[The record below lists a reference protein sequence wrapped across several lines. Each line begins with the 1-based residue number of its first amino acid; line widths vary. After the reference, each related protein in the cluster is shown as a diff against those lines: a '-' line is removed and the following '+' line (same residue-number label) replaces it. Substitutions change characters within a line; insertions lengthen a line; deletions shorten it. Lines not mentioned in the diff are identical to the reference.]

1 MSRFGSLLDSS
12 GPIGAAERKAA
23 GVFAADE
30 TFFFLNGSS
39 GANRTITHGCVARG
53 EKILVD
59 RNCHKCVCDGI
70 TLTGARPEYLPAQRN
85 GYGLPGP
92 VLPEVLS
99 HETGRTDGATYAV
112 VTNSTYDGICYDT
125 NRVADSFAASVRNLH
140 FDEAWFGHA
149 AFHPLYRGRYA
160 MAVSRGKNDQLI
172 YSAQST
178 HKVLAALSQSSMI
191 HVRARRG
198 RVDRHRFNLTY
209 AMHASTSPSY
219 PMLAGLDVAT
229 TTLEGGSGSALI
241 DDVVREAV
249 RFRQGVSARAE
260 AARREDDWF
269 FDIWQP
275 PEVADPVDGKRY
287 SFGNAPAELLRT
299 VSDCWVLDPAEDWH
313 GFSGVESGYAM
324 LDPTKVTVLC
334 PGCDQWGELGQEGVP
349 AKIVARCLE
358 ERGIIVE
365 KVGHHTLLVLFSMGT
380 TEEKSER
387 LFRALCEFK
396 ELQLCSQRWCPD
408 WWTSTRTTTVV
419 SLCPASRSG
428 CRVT

>member
-1 MSRFGSLLDSS
+1 MSVSVSRFGSLLDSS
-12 GPIGAAERKAA
+12 GPIGAGERKAA

-39 GANRTITHGCVARG
+39 GANRTIMHGCVARG

-92 VLPEVLS
+92 VLPGALS
-99 HETGRTDGATYAV
+99 RETGRTEGATYAV
-112 VTNSTYDGICYDT
+112 VTNSTYDGFCYDT
-125 NRVADSFAASVRNLH
+125 NRAADSFAASVRDLH

-149 AFHPLYRGRYA
+149 AFLPLYRGRYA
-160 MAVSRGKNDQLI
+160 MAVSRGEDDQLI
-172 YSAQST
+172 CSAQSA

-209 AMHASTSPSY
+209 AMHASTSSSY
-219 PMLAGLDVAT
+219 PMLAGLDVAAT
-229 TTLEGGSGSALI
+229 MLEGGSGPVLI

-249 RFRQGVSARAE
+249 RFRQGVSAKAE
-260 AARREDDWF
+260 TARREDDWF

-299 VSDCWVLDPAEDWH
+299 VPDCWVLDPAEDWH
-313 GFSGVESGYAM
+313 GFSGVE
-324 LDPTKVTVLC
+324 
-334 PGCDQWGELGQEGVP
+334 
-349 AKIVARCLE
+349 I
-358 ERGIIVE
+358 
-365 KVGHHTLLVLFSMGT
+365 
-380 TEEKSER
+380 
-387 LFRALCEFK
+387 
-396 ELQLCSQRWCPD
+396 CSQRWCPD

-419 SLCPASRSG
+419 SLCPASRPG
-428 CRVT
+428 RRIT